1 MVTEN
6 SVQLGPG
13 PGSGPDSDGGKV
25 SIGANMRPGAAI
37 TNNADCTV
45 LCLNQCET
53 NALQM
58 HKFLL
63 VLRNFTSDSSVAF
76 KHSILC

>member
-37 TNNADCTV
+37 TNTADCTV
-45 LCLNQCET
+45 PQ
-53 NALQM
+53 
-58 HKFLL
+58 
-63 VLRNFTSDSSVAF
+63 SV
-76 KHSILC
+76 